1 MDKRCTTYYF
11 KKFTH
16 YSLTGII
23 GVFFLLLNQTSLA
36 QETPRI
42 VEFTGICVSSDS
54 ITPIPLVHITSK
66 NKNYATFANLSGKF
80 SIVAYVGDTL
90 KFTHV
95 QYKTAYYAIPDTLSG
110 KYYHMIQ
117 ALTSDTNYLPGV
129 IVTAKPSREVFDKLF
144 LTTEIPETKLDI
156 AMRNLEREKLL
167 QQARALEPDAYENY
181 RNFISYQNNQQYNK
195 GMISPSLSL
204 LSPIAWAQFFRAWK
218 DGEFKSG
225 VQHKL
230 PHSIIE
236 SSYFSDEN

>member
-1 MDKRCTTYYF
+1 MDKRRTTYQF
-11 KKFTH
+11 KLPTY
-16 YSLTGII
+16 YSLIGILGGI
-23 GVFFLLLNQTSLA
+23 LLLLTQTSSA
-36 QETPRI
+36 QETPSV
-42 VEFTGICVSSDS
+42 VEFSGICVSADS

-66 NKNYATFANLSGKF
+66 KKHYATFANLSGRF

-95 QYKTAYYAIPDTLSG
+95 QYKTAYYVIPDTLTG

-129 IVTAKPSREVFDKLF
+129 VVTAKPTREVFDKLF

-156 AMRNLEREKLL
+156 AMRNLERDKLL
-167 QQARALEPDAYENY
+167 QQARALDPDAYENY

-204 LSPIAWAQFFRAWK
+204 LNPFAWAQFFRAWK

-225 VQHKL
+225 VQEKL
-230 PHSIIE
+230 PQSILE
-236 SSYFSDEN
+236 SSYFGEDN